1 MGPMNANIHIL
12 IIDSDAETRKI
23 CEEFL
28 SSRKTTTVTTCD
40 SRAAMD
46 EFCRHTPD
54 IVLTELVMPEKDGIE
69 LLREIKRNSPQTKVI
84 AMSGGGDLLTTEFV
98 LYLASRLGA
107 DGTVAKPVDAGLLLE
122 AVKTAL

>member
-1 MGPMNANIHIL
+1 MRGV
-12 IIDSDAETRKI
+12 
-23 CEEFL
+23 FVL
-28 SSRKTTTVTTCD
+28 SEHNNRHDMRQSGG
-40 SRAAMD
+40 
-46 EFCRHTPD
+46 RHTPD

-98 LYLASRLGA
+98 LYPARRLGA

-122 AVKTAL
+122 AVKTALSA